1 VIWPRLTTV
10 HQPTYEMAHQAAD
23 MLFRSLGDEGPPK
36 SVEIP
41 YRMVCRES
49 TGPRPN

>member
-1 VIWPRLTTV
+1 
-10 HQPTYEMAHQAAD
+10 

>member
-1 VIWPRLTTV
+1 
-10 HQPTYEMAHQAAD
+10 MAHQAAD
-23 MLFRSLGDEGPPK
+23 MLFRSLGEDSPAK

-49 TGPRPN
+49 TGPRPS

>member
-1 VIWPRLTTV
+1 
-10 HQPTYEMAHQAAD
+10 
-23 MLFRSLGDEGPPK
+23 LGDEAPPK

-49 TGPRPN
+49 TGPRPSN